1 MGNMEIDMKQAY
13 QNYANLSDAEKE
25 TIRKF
30 MAGPARRIIGKVFG
44 DEFDTALG
52 AFMLPKA
59 KRGKGLASQQ

>member
-1 MGNMEIDMKQAY
+1 MGNMEINLKQAY
-13 QNYANLSDAEKE
+13 QNYANLSDDEKE

-30 MAGPARRIIGKVFG
+30 MSGPARRIIGKVFG
-44 DEFDTALG
+44 EEFDSALG

>member
-13 QNYANLSDAEKE
+13 QNYANLSDDEKE

-30 MAGPARRIIGKVFG
+30 MAGPARRVISKVLG

>member
-1 MGNMEIDMKQAY
+1 MGNMEINMKQAY
-13 QNYANLSDAEKE
+13 QNYANLSDADKE
-25 TIRKF
+25 IIRKF
-30 MAGPARRIIGKVFG
+30 MAGPARRIIGKGFG